1 VTIRFSTSA
10 EPWLSI
16 VQQLEYAKEAT
27 VVESALRVNLANPPT
42 DTPRLVRALVEAG
55 AELYA
60 VEPARK
66 SLEEIYLELLDSVAT
81 SDREQPANV

>member
-1 VTIRFSTSA
+1 
-10 EPWLSI
+10 
-16 VQQLEYAKEAT
+16 
-27 VVESALRVNLANPPT
+27 
-42 DTPRLVRALVEAG
+42 LVEAG

-81 SDREQPANV
+81 ASREQPANLK